1 MGSLG
6 KEDLEKLVLD
16 YIEPPVTVHPVT
28 VPPVTV
34 PNHMEKSSTALVT
47 LQEILRTQGEKEKE
61 MEEKVKSFIRR
72 RLSYEGDDEKRD
84 VMKKIVSKLRSDGYN
99 DVSIYRTS
107 WDSSFDRREG
117 CSRMFKCKRKYEYIE
132 VMVATGRGGDD
143 RSKMKR
149 LIVDLDFKSQ
159 FELAKQTEGYKDVTQ
174 MLPTVFVATEE
185 RLKRVVSLVSGEM
198 TQSMKKEGMSRPP
211 WRTTRYM
218 LAKWLPEKR
227 VSGSKKGSWSM
238 FDDDG
243 GEAVETTS
251 VPSVN
256 QTHVR
261 RGYMLNLKI
270 TIKLSPLD
278 YIEKQEVRLLAEMR
292 QRDVSVSGFIHII
305 LRQTVEK
312 SDGAAV
318 AELQR

>member
-16 YIEPPVTVHPVT
+16 YIEPPVT

-251 VPSVN
+251 GIGFKTTCGF
-256 QTHVR
+256 Q
-261 RGYMLNLKI
+261 
-270 TIKLSPLD
+270 LS
-278 YIEKQEVRLLAEMR
+278 
-292 QRDVSVSGFIHII
+292 
-305 LRQTVEK
+305 
-312 SDGAAV
+312 
-318 AELQR
+318 